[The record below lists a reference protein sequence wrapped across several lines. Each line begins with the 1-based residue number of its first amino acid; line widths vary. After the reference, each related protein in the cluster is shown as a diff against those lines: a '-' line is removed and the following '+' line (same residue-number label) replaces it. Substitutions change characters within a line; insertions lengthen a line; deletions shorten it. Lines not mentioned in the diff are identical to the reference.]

1 MTYWAIRRSSGE
13 TRIERSMRGG
23 ETCRHRRIGVG
34 IGFESW
40 VPGVYW
46 MDSTESIPCSLLPLP
61 HRPHRNCIMP
71 PLFPSPLRR
80 RRPGARDGARRQ
92 APRPGRPRNHCSF
105 GRRAPSHLRRET
117 NQTLRNVTCGP
128 VLSSS
133 VCDET
138 DGRAN
143 GGVLIASVL
152 CRAAMQGCSS
162 D

>member
-1 MTYWAIRRSSGE
+1 MTYRAIRRSSGE
-13 TRIERSMRGG
+13 TKIERSMRGG

-34 IGFESW
+34 IAPSMDL
-40 VPGVYW
+40 
-46 MDSTESIPCSLLPLP
+46 MDSTEFIPCSLLPAPCCRSLTVLTATASCHPSSP
-61 HRPHRNCIMP
+61 H
-71 PLFPSPLRR
+71 LLR

-117 NQTLRNVTCGP
+117 ETRPRATSPAVP
-128 VLSSS
+128 FRHHRVS
-133 VCDET
+133 DET

-143 GGVLIASVL
+143 GRVLIASVL